1 LGKKIDMK
9 IFAKLIV
16 FLLLGLTTFP
26 AESQAQPFQIKIT
39 LDGLKDTNIY
49 LAHYYGSKIL
59 RIDSVQLDKSGTGL
73 FKYKEERAK
82 GIYVIYL
89 NKDKYFDFLLGG
101 DQQFSIHTSFEPSAK
116 HIFKGAVETEQ
127 FQQYQ
132 EFLSVQRNKQQKLQK
147 EYEAHKNNPDSTK
160 IITADI
166 ETLNKEMESY
176 WEQKS
181 VEFPGTFL
189 ADFLRS
195 MIYPRPEPFNAP
207 ANCKNPDSLKW
218 VMNYNFMKD
227 HYWDNFNF
235 AQPGLIRSPLI
246 DSRLDN
252 YFKNNILQI
261 PDSFLRPTIALI
273 EKAKVNE
280 EMYRY
285 ISLHRLNDG
294 ITSEVMG
301 MDKMFVVIA
310 EKYFLNSKG
319 EWLDTAALAKVKE
332 KVRVTKPNLIGN
344 LAPELKLPD
353 SEGMYYSLRQMN
365 SKYTILLFWE
375 PNCSHCK
382 KTVPQLYKDLYLP
395 LKDKGV
401 DVYAVVTQN
410 KKDEWLKAIS
420 EYKLFDWTNVWD
432 PSVTSNFRYLYDV
445 FSTPVIYILDPTKH
459 IIAKR
464 LDVESAVKFLNH
476 LLEKK

>member
-1 LGKKIDMK
+1 MK
-9 IFAKLIV
+9 IAVKLIV
-16 FLLLGLTTFP
+16 FLLLGLIIFP
-26 AESQAQPFQIKIT
+26 SEMRAQPFQIKVT
-39 LDGLKDTNIY
+39 LEGLKDTNIF

-59 RIDSVQLDKSGTGL
+59 KIDSTRLDKTGTGL
-73 FKYKEERAK
+73 FKYKEERTK

-89 NKDKYFDFLLGG
+89 NKDKYFDFLMGA
-101 DQQFSIHTSFEPSAK
+101 DQQFSMRTSFEPLANRVFEGAK
-116 HIFKGAVETEQ
+116 ETEE

-132 EFLSVQRNKQQKLQK
+132 EFLTVQRNKQQKLQK
-147 EYEAHKNNPDSTK
+147 EYELHKNNPDSVK

-166 ETLNKEMESY
+166 DALNKVMEGY
-176 WEQKS
+176 WEKKS
-181 VEFPGTFL
+181 AEYPGTFF

-195 MIYPRPEPFNAP
+195 MIYPRPTPFVVP
-207 ANCKNPDSLKW
+207 PDCKNPDSLKW
-218 VMNYNFMKD
+218 VMNYNFMVA

-235 AQPGLIRSPLI
+235 SQPGLIRSPLI
-246 DSRLDN
+246 DSRLDV
-252 YFKNNILQI
+252 YFKNTLLQI
-261 PDSFLRPTIALI
+261 PDSFLRPTFALI
-273 EKAKVNE
+273 EKSKANE

-285 ISLHRLNDG
+285 ISLNRLNDA

-301 MDKMFVVIA
+301 MDKMFVAIA
-310 EKYFLNSKG
+310 EKYFLNG
-319 EWLDTAALAKVKE
+319 MGAWLDSTALAKVKE

-353 SEGMYYSLRQMN
+353 SEGMFYSLRQMN

-395 LKDKGV
+395 LKDKGI
-401 DVYAVVTQN
+401 DIYAVCTQN
-410 KKDEWLKAIS
+410 KKEEWMKAIA
-420 EYKLFDWTNVWD
+420 EYKIYDWTNVWD
-432 PSVTSNFRYLYDV
+432 PSVTSNFHSLYDV
-445 FSTPVIYILDPTKH
+445 FSTPVIYILDQTKH

-464 LDVESAVKFLNH
+464 LDVDSSVKFLNH

>member
-1 LGKKIDMK
+1 MNNSV
-9 IFAKLIV
+9 KLIV
-16 FLLLGLTTFP
+16 LLLLGLSTVSYG
-26 AESQAQPFQIKIT
+26 SQSQPFQVRVT

-59 RIDSVQLDKSGTGL
+59 RVDSVLLDKSGAGI
-73 FKYKEERAK
+73 FNYKEERAK

-89 NKDKYFDFLLGG
+89 NKDKYFDFLLGK
-101 DQQFSIHTSFEPSAK
+101 DQQFSIHTSFEPQAK
-116 HIFKGAVETEQ
+116 RLFEGATETEV

-132 EFLSVQRNKQQKLQK
+132 EFLTTQRVKQQKLQK
-147 EYEAHKNNPDSTK
+147 DYEAHKNNPDSTRM
-160 IITADI
+160 ITADI
-166 ETLNKEMESY
+166 DLLNKEMEGY
-176 WEQKS
+176 WEKKS
-181 VEFPGTFL
+181 AEYPGTFL
-189 ADFLRS
+189 SDFLRS
-195 MIYPRPEPFNAP
+195 MIYPRPEPFVAP

-218 VMNYNFMKD
+218 VINYNFMKD

-273 EKAKVNE
+273 EKSKVNE
-280 EMYRY
+280 EMFHYV
-285 ISLHRLNDG
+285 SLQRLNDAV
-294 ITSEVMG
+294 TSEIMG
-301 MDKMFVVIA
+301 MDKMFVEIA
-310 EKYFLNSKG
+310 ERYFLNGKG
-319 EWLDTAALAKVKE
+319 AWLDTAALAKVKE
-332 KVRVTKPNLIGN
+332 KVRVTKPNLIGK

-375 PNCSHCK
+375 PGCSHCK
-382 KTVPQLYKDLYLP
+382 KVVPQLLQDLYFP
-395 LKDKGV
+395 FKDKGV

-420 EYKLFDWTNVWD
+420 EYKIYDWTNVWD
-432 PSVTSNFRYLYDV
+432 PSVTSNFRNLYDV
-445 FSTPVIYILDPTKH
+445 FSTPVIYILDPAKH

-464 LDVESAVKFLNH
+464 LDVDSAVKFLNH
-476 LLEKK
+476 LMGKK

>member
-1 LGKKIDMK
+1 MNL
-9 IFAKLIV
+9 FPKLIV
-16 FLLLGLTTFP
+16 ILAFGLTMISP
-26 AESQAQPFQIKIT
+26 VLKAQPFQIKVS
-39 LDGLKDTNIY
+39 LDGLKDTNIF

-59 RIDSVQLDKSGTGL
+59 KIDSVHLDQKGTGI
-73 FKYKEERAK
+73 FKYKEERTK

-89 NKDKYFDFLLGG
+89 NKDKYFDFMLGA
-101 DQQFSIHTSFEPSAK
+101 DQQFSMRTSFEPEAK
-116 HIFKGAVETEQ
+116 RVFEGAKETEE
-127 FQQYQ
+127 FQVYQ
-132 EFLSVQRNKQQKLQK
+132 EFLTAQRNKQIILQK
-147 EYEAHKNNPDSTK
+147 EYEAHKKNADSLK
-160 IITADI
+160 IITKDI
-166 ETLNKEMESY
+166 DALNNEMESY
-176 WEQKS
+176 WDKKS
-181 VEFPGTFL
+181 NEYPGTFF

-195 MIYPRPEPFNAP
+195 MIFPRPATFVAP
-207 ANCKNPDSLKW
+207 EGCKNPDSLKW
-218 VMNYNFMKD
+218 VVNYNFMVA

-252 YFKNNILQI
+252 YFKNTLLQI
-261 PDSFLRPTIALI
+261 PDSFVRPTFTLI

-280 EMYRY
+280 EMYKY
-285 ISLHRLNDG
+285 ISLHRLNDA

-301 MDKMFVVIA
+301 MDKMFVAVA
-310 EKYFLNSKG
+310 EKYFLNGGGK
-319 EWLDTAALAKVKE
+319 WLDSTALAKIKE

-353 SEGMYYSLRQMN
+353 SEGMFYSLRQMN

-401 DVYAVVTQN
+401 DIYAVCTQN
-410 KKDEWLKAIS
+410 KKDDWLKAIS
-420 EYKLFDWTNVWD
+420 EYKIYDWTNVWD
-432 PSVTSNFRYLYDV
+432 PSVTSNFHSLYDV
-445 FSTPVIYILDPTKH
+445 FSTPIIYILDPTKH

-464 LDVESAVKFLNH
+464 LDVESSLKFLKH
-476 LLEKK
+476 LLEPAKIAGI

>member
-1 LGKKIDMK
+1 MNIS
-9 IFAKLIV
+9 AKLLV
-16 FLLLGLTTFP
+16 FILLGLTCISQV
-26 AESQAQPFQIKIT
+26 SQAQPFQIKIT

-59 RIDSVQLDKSGTGL
+59 RIDSVMLDKSGTGL
-73 FKYKEERAK
+73 FKYKENRIC
-82 GIYVIYL
+82 GVYVIYL
-89 NKDKYFDFLLGG
+89 NKDKYFDFLLGA
-101 DQQFSIHTSFEPSAK
+101 DQQFSIHTSFEPLANR
-116 HIFKGAVETEQ
+116 IFKGAVETEV

-132 EFLSVQRNKQQKLQK
+132 DFLSTQRVTQQKLQK
-147 EYEAHKNNPDSTK
+147 EYNLHKNNPDSVK
-160 IITADI
+160 IISADI
-166 ETLNKEMESY
+166 EALNKEMENY
-176 WEQKS
+176 WEKKAS
-181 VEFPGTFL
+181 EYTGTFF

-195 MIYPRPEPFNAP
+195 MIYPRPAPFDPP

-218 VMNYNFMKD
+218 VVNYSFMRD

-235 AQPGLIRSPLI
+235 SQPGLIRSPLI
-246 DSRLDN
+246 DSKLDT

-285 ISLHRLNDG
+285 ISLQRLNDAV
-294 ITSEVMG
+294 TSEVMG
-301 MDKMFVVIA
+301 MDKMFVEIA
-310 EKYFLNSKG
+310 ERYFLNGKG
-319 EWLDTAALAKVKE
+319 NWLDTAAMAKVKE

-375 PNCSHCK
+375 PSCSHCK
-382 KTVPQLYKDLYLP
+382 KTIPQLYKDLYLP
-395 LKDKGV
+395 FKDKGV
-401 DVYAVVTQN
+401 DIYAVVTQN

-420 EYKLFDWTNVWD
+420 EYKIFDWTNVWD
-432 PSVTSNFRYLYDV
+432 PALTSNFRSLYDV

-464 LDVESAVKFLNH
+464 IDVDSAVKFLNH
-476 LLEKK
+476 LMDKK

>member
-1 LGKKIDMK
+1 MK
-9 IFAKLIV
+9 DSAKLIV
-16 FLLLGLTTFP
+16 FLLFIMTSFSSGIH
-26 AESQAQPFQIKIT
+26 AQQFQIKVT
-39 LDGLKDTNIY
+39 LEGLKDTNIF

-59 RIDSVQLDKSGTGL
+59 KIDSTRLDKKGTGL
-73 FKYKEERAK
+73 FKYKEERSK

-89 NKDKYFDFLLGG
+89 NKDKYFDFLMGA
-101 DQQFSIHTSFEPSAK
+101 DQQFSMRTSFEPQAK
-116 HIFKGAVETEQ
+116 RIFEGAKETEE

-132 EFLSVQRNKQQKLQK
+132 EFLSGQRNKQQKLQK
-147 EYEAHKNNPDSTK
+147 EYESHKNNPDSVK
-160 IITADI
+160 IITTDI
-166 ETLNKEMESY
+166 EALNKVMEDY
-176 WEQKS
+176 WEKKS
-181 VEFPGTFL
+181 DEFKGTFF

-195 MIYPRPEPFNAP
+195 MIFPRPAPFVAP
-207 ANCKNPDSLKW
+207 SDCKNPDSLKW
-218 VMNYNFMKD
+218 VMNYNFMVA

-246 DSRLDN
+246 DSRLDG
-252 YFKNNILQI
+252 YFKNTVLQI

-273 EKAKVNE
+273 EKAKANE

-285 ISLHRLNDG
+285 ISLNRLNDG

-301 MDKMFVVIA
+301 MDKMFVAIA
-310 EKYFLNSKG
+310 EKYFLNGKG
-319 EWLDTAALAKVKE
+319 AWLDSAALAKVKE

-353 SEGMYYSLRQMN
+353 SEGNYFSLRQMN

-375 PNCSHCK
+375 PSCSHCK
-382 KTVPQLYKDLYLP
+382 KTVPLIYKDLYLP

-401 DVYAVVTQN
+401 DIYAVCTQN
-410 KKDEWLKAIS
+410 KKDDWQKAIG
-420 EYKLFDWTNVWD
+420 EYKIFDWTNVWD
-432 PSVTSNFRYLYDV
+432 PSVTSNFHSLYDIY
-445 FSTPVIYILDPTKH
+445 STPVMYILDPTKH

-464 LDVESAVKFLNH
+464 LDVDSALKFLNH

>member
-1 LGKKIDMK
+1 MNISV
-9 IFAKLIV
+9 KLIV
-16 FLLLGLTTFP
+16 FLLLGLIAFSP
-26 AESQAQPFQIKIT
+26 ESFAQPFQIKIK

-89 NKDKYFDFLLGG
+89 NKDKYFDFLLGA
-101 DQQFSIHTSFEPSAK
+101 DQQFSIHTSFEPQAK
-116 HIFKGAVETEQ
+116 HVFTGAIETEQ

-132 EFLSVQRNKQQKLQK
+132 EFLSVQRVKQQKLQK
-147 EYEAHKNNPDSTK
+147 DYEAHKNNPDSTK
-160 IITADI
+160 MITADI
-166 ETLNKEMESY
+166 EALNKEMEDY
-176 WEQKS
+176 WEKKS
-181 VEFPGTFL
+181 SEYPGTFL

-195 MIYPRPEPFNAP
+195 MIYPRPAPFVAP
-207 ANCKNPDSLKW
+207 STCKNPDSLKW
-218 VMNYNFMKD
+218 VNNYNFMKD

-246 DSRLDN
+246 DGRLDN
-252 YFKNNILQI
+252 YFKNTLLQI
-261 PDSFLRPTIALI
+261 PDSLIRPTIKLI
-273 EKAKVNE
+273 EKAKINE

-285 ISLHRLNDG
+285 ISLHRLNDAL
-294 ITSEVMG
+294 TSEVMG
-301 MDKMFVVIA
+301 MDKLFVEVA
-310 EKYFLNSKG
+310 EKYFLNGKG
-319 EWLDTAALAKVKE
+319 NWLDTAAIAKIKE
-332 KVRVTKPNLIGN
+332 KVRVTRPNLIGN

-382 KTVPQLYKDLYLP
+382 KTVPLLYKDLYLT

-401 DVYAVVTQN
+401 DIYAVCTQN
-410 KKDEWLKAIS
+410 KKDDWLKAIS
-420 EYKLFDWTNVWD
+420 EYKIYDWTNVWD
-432 PSVTSNFRYLYDV
+432 PSLTSNYRSLYDI
-445 FSTPVIYILDPTKH
+445 FSTPVIYILDQTKH

-476 LLEKK
+476 LMEKR